1 MPLHLTTIPCLKD
14 NYAFLLHDTANGDTA
29 LVDAPDAAPILSVL
43 NKNDWKLS
51 QILLTHHHSDHTAGA
66 EEIAA
71 ATGAY
76 VLGAATDAHRMPPLQ
91 TLLKEGDGVQVGS
104 ETGHVMAVPGHTIGH
119 IAFHFPESKLVFT
132 GDSLMAGGCGRLFE
146 GTPKLMW
153 GTLSKLAALPPDTLV
168 CSGHEYTANNLLFAA
183 SVDLQNDALVERIEA
198 TSAAVQ
204 KGIPTVPSLLALE
217 LATNPFLR
225 AAEPA
230 IATAIGMP
238 DASAAEVFTA
248 LRKRKDKF

>member
-1 MPLHLTTIPCLKD
+1 MPLLLTTIPCLKD
-14 NYAFLLHDTANGDTA
+14 NYAFLLHDTTSGDTA

-43 NKNDWKLS
+43 RQNGWKLS
-51 QILLTHHHSDHTAGA
+51 QILLTHHHSDHIAGA

-71 ATGAY
+71 ATGAQI
-76 VLGAATDAHRMPPLQ
+76 LGAATDAHRLPPLN
-91 TLLKEGDGVQVGS
+91 THLNDGDSVQVGS
-104 ETGHVMAVPGHTIGH
+104 ETGSVIALPGHTIGH
-119 IAFHFPESKLVFT
+119 IGFHFPISRYVFT

-183 SVDLQNDALVERIEA
+183 SVDLNNENLVGRIEA
-198 TSAAVQ
+198 TSAAMQ
-204 KGIPTVPSLLALE
+204 NGTPTVPSLLSLE

-225 AAEPA
+225 VGNQA
-230 IATAIGMP
+230 IATSIGMP
-238 DASAAEVFTA
+238 GASAAEVFTA

>member
-1 MPLHLTTIPCLKD
+1 MPLLLTTIPCLKD
-14 NYAFLLHDTANGDTA
+14 NYAFLLHDTDSGDTA
-29 LVDAPDAAPILSVL
+29 LVDAPEAAPIMAALRD
-43 NKNDWKLS
+43 NGWTLS
-51 QILLTHHHSDHTAGA
+51 QILLTHHHSDHVAGA

-71 ATGAY
+71 TTGARI
-76 VLGAATDAHRMPPLQ
+76 LGAASDAHRLPPLQ
-91 TLLKEGDGVQVGS
+91 TALNEGDAVQVGS
-104 ETGHVMAVPGHTIGH
+104 EIGTVMAVPGHTIGH
-119 IAFHFPESKLVFT
+119 IAFHFPDSKYVFT

-153 GTLSKLAALPPDTLV
+153 GTLSKLAALPPETLV

-183 SVDLQNDALVERIEA
+183 SVDLDNEDLVGRIEA

-204 KGIPTVPSLLALE
+204 QGIPTVPSLLSLE

-225 AAEPA
+225 AGNRV
-230 IATAIGMP
+230 IATTIGMP

>member
-1 MPLHLTTIPCLKD
+1 MPLLLTTIPCLKD
-14 NYAFLLHDTANGDTA
+14 NYAFLLHDSATGDTA
-29 LVDAPDAAPILSVL
+29 LVDAPEVAPILSAL
-43 NKNDWKLS
+43 SQNDWKLS
-51 QILLTHHHSDHTAGA
+51 QILLTHHHSDHIAGA

-71 ATGAY
+71 ATGAQI
-76 VLGAATDAHRMPPLQ
+76 LGAATDAHRLPPLNTQ
-91 TLLKEGDGVQVGS
+91 LNDGDSVQVGS
-104 ETGHVMAVPGHTIGH
+104 ETGSVMAIPGHTIGH
-119 IAFHFPESKLVFT
+119 IGFHFPVSKYVFT

-153 GTLSKLAALPPDTLV
+153 GTLSKLAALPPDTLI

-183 SVDLQNDALVERIEA
+183 SVDLSNENLVDRIEA
-198 TSAAVQ
+198 TSAAMQ
-204 KGIPTVPSLLALE
+204 TGTPTVPSLLSLE

-225 AAEPA
+225 AGNQA

-238 DASAAEVFTA
+238 DAAAAEVFAA